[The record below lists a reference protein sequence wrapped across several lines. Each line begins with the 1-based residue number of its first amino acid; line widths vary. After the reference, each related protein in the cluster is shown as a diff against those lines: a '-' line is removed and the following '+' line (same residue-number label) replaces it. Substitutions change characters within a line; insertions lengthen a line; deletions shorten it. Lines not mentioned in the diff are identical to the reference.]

1 MSRVRELALTG
12 ALLCATAAAVGV
24 PALYAPG
31 IAALLATGLAPL
43 WVAISARRCELS
55 LSCAALTV
63 QEDERVEVLVTVRRG
78 VIPFPGGTLMTWPG
92 AQELALARTRAF
104 ELAGQAI
111 VSRRGRHTVGPAR
124 MHVED
129 PFGLCSK
136 ERTSAGPELLVLPR
150 IHRLDGSA
158 LAFLEG
164 VGRSS
169 PESPQGLDSL
179 QPHRPGSP
187 ASRIHWPTVARSGVL
202 MERSMR
208 AEDDPRILV
217 ELDASR
223 PGSEEALDSAVRAAA
238 SLCLYLAH
246 HGGCLVLL
254 AGEHRPTVLGPD
266 LQTWP
271 SLHARMALLASGAA
285 VHRVPGAQRRLSVIR
300 VTAGREANGSE
311 AGEPHCRISPHPL
324 PGLPTLFELAGCS
337 AQYLDGRLG
346 QLAA

>member
-1 MSRVRELALTG
+1 MRRARELALTG

-43 WVAISARRCELS
+43 WVTISARRCELR

-63 QEDERVEVLVTVRRG
+63 QEGERVEVLVTVRRG
-78 VIPFPGGTLMTWPG
+78 VVPFPGGTLLTWPG
-92 AQELALARTRAF
+92 AQELALARTRTF
-104 ELAGQAI
+104 ELAGQAV
-111 VSRRGRHTVGPAR
+111 VSRRGRHIVGPAR
-124 MHVED
+124 LRVAD
-129 PFGLCSK
+129 PFGLCAR
-136 ERTSAGPELLVLPR
+136 ERSSAGSELLVLPR
-150 IHRLDGSA
+150 IHRLDGTA

-179 QPHRPGSP
+179 QAHRPGSP

-217 ELDASR
+217 ELDAAR
-223 PGSEEALDSAVRAAA
+223 PDSEEALDSAVRAAA
-238 SLCLYLAH
+238 SLCLHLAR

-254 AGEHRPTVLGPD
+254 AGEPRPVVLGPD

-271 SLHARMALLASGAA
+271 SLQARMALLASGAA
-285 VHRVPGAQRRLSVIR
+285 VHRAPGSRRSLSIIR
-300 VTAGREANGSE
+300 VTAAREATGSE
-311 AGEPHCRISPHPL
+311 ASEPHCRIGPYPL

-337 AQYLDGRLG
+337 AQYLGGRRG